1 VSMLGYLLTELHA
14 NLASRD
20 MDWLMKQIPVLVAPL
35 TVILALQLLHGKEVQ
50 MDQEQVHVV
59 YVQQV

>member
-1 VSMLGYLLTELHA
+1 MLGYLLTELHA